1 MAHRVELAP
10 AAQRD
15 LRRLPPEIRQRLQ
28 TAILSLAHEPRPPGV
43 RKIEG
48 QDNAYR
54 VRVGAYRIIYDVY
67 DRDHL
72 VLILRVSRRT
82 ERTYRRLP

>member
-10 AAQRD
+10 AAERD
-15 LRRLPPEIRQRLQ
+15 LRRLPPEIRRRLQ
-28 TAILSLAHEPRPPGV
+28 TAILPLAREPRPPGV

-48 QDNAYR
+48 QENAYR

-67 DRDHL
+67 DSDQL
-72 VLILRVSRRT
+72 VLVLRVSRRR

>member
-1 MAHRVELAP
+1 MTHRVELAP

-15 LRRLPPEIRQRLQ
+15 LRRLPPDIRQRLQ
-28 TAILSLAHEPRPPGV
+28 TAILSLAREPRPPGV

-48 QDNAYR
+48 QENAYR
-54 VRVGAYRIIYDVY
+54 ARVGAFRIIYDGY
-67 DRDHL
+67 DRDQL

-82 ERTYRRLP
+82 ERTYHRLP

>member
-1 MAHRVELAP
+1 VAHRIELAP
-10 AAQRD
+10 PAQRD
-15 LRRLPPEIRQRLQ
+15 LRRLPPEIRQRLH
-28 TAILSLAHEPRPPGV
+28 TAILSLAREPRPPGV

-48 QDNAYR
+48 QENAYR
-54 VRVGAYRIIYDVY
+54 VGVGAYRIVYDVY
-67 DRDHL
+67 DRDGL